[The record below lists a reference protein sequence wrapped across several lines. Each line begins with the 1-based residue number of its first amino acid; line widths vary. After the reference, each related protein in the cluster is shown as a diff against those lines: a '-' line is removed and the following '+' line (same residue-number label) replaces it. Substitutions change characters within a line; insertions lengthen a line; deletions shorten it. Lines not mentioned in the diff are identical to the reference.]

1 MLLSFAGSIVIALRL
16 FRKKEVNALKDNV
29 KRDSAR
35 PAFYDGGDPDDW
47 PNHPVWKS
55 FQAQRRYAQIGLTIL
70 GLGIALQM
78 VSIYLQA
85 TLG

>member
-1 MLLSFAGSIVIALRL
+1 MIALPL
-16 FRKKEVNALKDNV
+16 FRKKEVEILKDHV

-35 PAFYDGGDPDDW
+35 PAYYDGGDADDW

-55 FQAQRRYAQIGLTIL
+55 FQAQRKYAQIGLSIL

-78 VSIYLQA
+78 ASIYLQA